1 MRDAHLQAKVSR
13 LRQLIADAT
22 PVQEAP
28 AGTPVAPATS
38 EEDAWRCFQAFAAN
52 DPLPAHDDSQRAK
65 ATRKINRIALRYG
78 WASEIQRY
86 LDHHDRSSI
95 SALDDHEVDR
105 LLDRMVT
112 LEDCLRDGCDPPD
125 MPAAR

>member
-13 LRQLIADAT
+13 LRQLLA
-22 PVQEAP
+22 EAIP
-28 AGTPVAPATS
+28 AGQNTPQAAAS
-38 EEDAWRCFQAFAAN
+38 IEEDAWRAYQAFAAN
-52 DPLPAHDDSQRAK
+52 DPLPAHDDSRRAK

-78 WASEIQRY
+78 WASEIQRF
-86 LDHHDRSSI
+86 LDHVDRSSI
-95 SALDDHEVDR
+95 SALDDFEVER
-105 LLDRMVT
+105 LLERMVA